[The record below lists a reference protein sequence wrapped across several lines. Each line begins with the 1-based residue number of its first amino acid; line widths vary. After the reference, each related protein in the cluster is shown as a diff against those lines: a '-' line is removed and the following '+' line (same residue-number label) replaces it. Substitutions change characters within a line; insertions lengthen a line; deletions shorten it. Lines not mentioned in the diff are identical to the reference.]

1 MPRSVIAILPSTQA
15 LRWAIPRGNE
25 GEASEDEVYAQLSIA
40 ETAKVANL
48 CRLEVKDQRR
58 VMCEIKMTGKTYKM
72 VHGRDAEMTQ
82 LNGLVTGAKSKH
94 LLASMLVQQ
103 SKVSRD

>member
-48 CRLEVKDQRR
+48 CR
-58 VMCEIKMTGKTYKM
+58 KM